1 MIEEHIHFSSDGL
14 KLEGILTYHED
25 SLSSSAILLCAPH
38 PNLGGNMDN
47 NIIVNLA
54 RISTHRGFTSLRFNY
69 RGVENSESH
78 ETDIAQKY
86 QYWEESL
93 HRRDYTDAVIDAQA
107 ALNFL
112 TSQVNRDKIFIAGY
126 SFGAV
131 VGMKVSKENNHVG
144 AFASIST
151 PFGQYNLDFLQRC
164 KKAKLFLYSENDFAA
179 TTEETLKSFSKVSP
193 PKILEL
199 VQNTDHFY
207 RRHEEHV
214 AQKVCNFFHDL
225 NFLNVQFK

>member
-1 MIEEHIHFSSDGL
+1 
-14 KLEGILTYHED
+14 
-25 SLSSSAILLCAPH
+25 
-38 PNLGGNMDN
+38 MDN